1 MLISHHRRAPHPPQH
16 AALTLFGRPRCYAG
30 HARAAGGEACGA
42 VAGEEGTG
50 PGGRKGLW
58 IWSHLPEGPPRARPQ
73 PAPKQRLSCGL
84 PQPASHV
91 SLSSSCVEAW
101 SCGAL
106 TLRGALQVVRFVFRD
121 SAARAWWAGSF
132 RHVYRAPQRAYL
144 RWSAGGKLQHISA
157 VPAAPPAPSF
167 ASAPLAAAPRAAS
180 APQAIAPLAAG
191 SVATPLTCAPELQRA
206 SAPAAAA
213 PAAAALRQAAI
224 ARLQRGGAQL
234 QALRARVHQR
244 SAEQLVRLRGRLASA
259 ADAAPAGAGQRAMA
273 WLREKRQ
280 AYQLVLQHRVTAY

>member
-1 MLISHHRRAPHPPQH
+1 
-16 AALTLFGRPRCYAG
+16 
-30 HARAAGGEACGA
+30 
-42 VAGEEGTG
+42 VAGEEGAG

-58 IWSHLPEGPPRARPQ
+58 IRSHLPEGPPGARLQ
-73 PAPKQRLSCGL
+73 PVPKQRLSCSSV
-84 PQPASHV
+84 PASTHV
-91 SLSSSCVEAW
+91 SPSSSCVEAR

-106 TLRGALQVVRFVFRD
+106 TPRCPLQAVRFVFRD
-121 SAARAWWAGSF
+121 HAARAWWAGSF
-132 RHVYRAPQRAYL
+132 RHVYRAPQRAYQ
-144 RWSAGGKLQHISA
+144 RWSAGGKLQHIPA

-167 ASAPLAAAPRAAS
+167 ASAPLAAASRAAPAPQAS
-180 APQAIAPLAAG
+180 APFAAD
-191 SVATPLTCAPELQRA
+191 SVATSLTSAPELRRA

-213 PAAAALRQAAI
+213 PRAAALQQAAS

-280 AYQLVLQHRVTAY
+280 AYQLVLQHRVAAY

>member
-1 MLISHHRRAPHPPQH
+1 MPVPLVGKL
-16 AALTLFGRPRCYAG
+16 AALWLAKKALVLVVAKVYGFGRIYRKG
-30 HARAAGGEACGA
+30 HRVRARSPCRSSICRAA
-42 VAGEEGTG
+42 
-50 PGGRKGLW
+50 
-58 IWSHLPEGPPRARPQ
+58 
-73 PAPKQRLSCGL
+73 L